1 MLEMTKKM
9 IEDNLVYKNE
19 MLEMTKKMIED
30 NNNKLNI
37 RSQTSNNHHHEEEKK
52 YKEIFN

>member
-1 MLEMTKKM
+1 MTKKM